1 MSYKQDLVGH
11 QFWRLIVKEFV
22 GNDEKDGN
30 SLWRCECHCGDVN
43 CEKEVIIK
51 GYYLIQRKKRRC
63 NGYLKTV
70 GVTFNSTIN
79 NWEKSERLFCFY
91 CNRKT
96 PHINGK
102 CSWH

>member
-1 MSYKQDLVGH
+1 MSYKQDLKDH
-11 QFWRLIVKEFV
+11 QFWHLIVKEFV

-30 SLWRCECHCGDVN
+30 SLWRCECHCGDDN

-63 NGYLKTV
+63 NGYLKKENNL
-70 GVTFNSTIN
+70 FNLGNVKDDKPSR
-79 NWEKSERLFCFY
+79 EY
-91 CNRKT
+91 CTLCTRVT
-96 PHINGK
+96 PHVNGK